1 MNSVLVA
8 ANLLL
13 PALVAGPL
21 LAAAILPLLK
31 PRLAQD
37 GFVVAVVGLTL
48 LGVILLAP
56 AVLAGETP
64 TGALPG
70 MLGRFNFALDPFG
83 HVFALVGS
91 FVWFSATLYA
101 TAYTREDPARVRFLA
116 TLLVLLGASMGVVLA
131 ADLLTLFV
139 FFELLGLVALLVVVH
154 SGSDEARAAGIKYF
168 WMTFGGGLAL
178 LAGIL
183 LVLLQ
188 SDSLAW
194 APLPETV
201 ASGWRWAIFGLL
213 LVGFGVKA
221 GMVPL
226 HVWLPAAHPVAPAP
240 ASALLSGVMIK
251 AGAYGL
257 FRSLNMLLRP
267 ETGAETWGDSV
278 DMGLVLA
285 VLGIVTLLVG
295 VVMALLQNSIK
306 RMLAWSSVSQMG
318 FILTGLG
325 AGAMLAADGAMA
337 TAGGL
342 LHVVNHALFKSCLF
356 LAAGAIA
363 LRCGT
368 AEMDRL
374 GGLWRQMPLT
384 FACVLVAAAG
394 IAGVPLFNGFVSKSM
409 IHHGLVDAA
418 QLPGGQIL
426 VYGEW
431 LFMAAA
437 AGTIAYFSKFIFLVF
452 IRPAPSSDR
461 QPVVEASP
469 AMLAGMLLPLPAIL
483 WLGLAPHG
491 VLQGLLAPGLSDW
504 AVQAAPIGYYL
515 ERYFF
520 SAADLVSFL
529 ILLAGGLALFAMGL
543 KTGWFERRA
552 TAGERVKRPA
562 LAQTRLAELARRP
575 PDALGVD
582 YWYQRL
588 ARWLMDLCL
597 WLSALAAAL
606 RKAVPAGIRRLHA
619 STLQTLWDSIPAL
632 RRRIWH
638 GLLVCLHGLA
648 DFFLKGGM
656 LRRQMWREMMLR
668 LRAAAEF
675 LIDTTLRDHL
685 GTERTPADSAQL
697 EQDRL
702 FAALDRQRDRLI
714 LTADRLARERDDARR
729 NDALINASHMLAG
742 WIGTELLERAMAS
755 GNQRARELAE
765 SEALCQDLA
774 ARAVQLARRQLG
786 GKLAASDLDEIA
798 EKLNEQLGTRGKRK
812 ESGWPERSWPA
823 EITAL
828 ALAPDRGHWPVSESL
843 EQGAFVSAARGRIMK
858 VARDLSSGLL
868 VAFLVLL
875 LIAVGV
881 QFALWR

>member
-1 MNSVLVA
+1 MSTA
-8 ANLLL
+8 ALSTSLLP

-21 LAAAILPLLK
+21 LAAAILPLIK
-31 PRLAQD
+31 SRLAQD
-37 GFVVAVVGLTL
+37 GFVVGVVGLVL
-48 LGVILLAP
+48 LGVLLLAP

-70 MLGRFNFALDPFG
+70 LLGRFNFALDAFG
-83 HVFALVGS
+83 LVFALVGS

-101 TAYTREDPARVRFLA
+101 TAYVRDDPARVRFLA
-116 TLLVLLGASMGVVLA
+116 TLLVLLGASQGVVLA

-139 FFELLGLVALLVVVH
+139 FFELLGLVALLVVIH
-154 SGSDEARAAGIKYF
+154 NGSDEAWSAGVKYF

-183 LVLLQ
+183 IVLLQ
-188 SDSLAW
+188 AGSLAW
-194 APLPETV
+194 APLPEAV

-226 HVWLPAAHPVAPAP
+226 HIWLPAAHPVAPAP

-267 ETGAETWGDSV
+267 EVGVQAWSESV

-285 VLGIVTLLVG
+285 VFGIVTLLVG
-295 VVMALLQNSIK
+295 VVMALQQNSIK

-374 GGLWRQMPLT
+374 GGLWRQMPVT

-409 IHHGLVDAA
+409 IHHGLVAA
-418 QLPGGQIL
+418 SELPGGQIL

-452 IRPAPSSDR
+452 IRTAPQTDR
-461 QPVVEASP
+461 QPVREASP

-483 WLGLAPHG
+483 WLGLSPHG
-491 VLQGLLAPGLSDW
+491 ILQRLLAPGLSDW
-504 AVQAAPIGYYL
+504 AVQATPIGYYL

-529 ILLAGGLALFAMGL
+529 GLLAGGLVLFAVGL
-543 KTGWFERRA
+543 KTGLFEDRA
-552 TAGERVKRPA
+552 TARQRDKRPT
-562 LAQTRLAELARRP
+562 LAQNRLAELARRP

-582 YWYQRL
+582 YWYRRL

-597 WLSALAAAL
+597 WLSTVAAAL
-606 RKAVPAGIRRLHA
+606 RKAVPAALRRLHA
-619 STLQTLWDSIPAL
+619 RIWQPLGESLPRL
-632 RRRIWH
+632 RRRAWH
-638 GLLVCLHGLA
+638 RLLVGLRGLA

-656 LRRQMWREMMLR
+656 LRRRMWRDLLLR
-668 LRAAAEF
+668 LRATAEF
-675 LIDTTLRDHL
+675 LIDTTLRDHV
-685 GTERTPADSAQL
+685 TPHLSRPENAEL
-697 EQDRL
+697 EKDRL
-702 FAALDRQRDRLI
+702 YAALDQQRDRLI
-714 LTADRLARERDDARR
+714 LTADRLARDRDQKQPG
-729 NDALINASHMLAG
+729 DALINASHMLAG
-742 WIGTELLERAMAS
+742 WIGTQLLERAMA
-755 GNQRARELAE
+755 GNPKRGHELADSE
-765 SEALCQDLA
+765 TLCNDLAERAVDLAQQSLDSELEQADLEQLAEAL
-774 ARAVQLARRQLG
+774 
-786 GKLAASDLDEIA
+786 SDLVGPE
-798 EKLNEQLGTRGKRK
+798 GKRQ
-812 ESGWPERSWPA
+812 GAAWPERSWPA
-823 EITAL
+823 EVTAM

-843 EQGAFVSAARGRIMK
+843 EQGALVSAARGRIMK

-868 VAFLVLL
+868 VAFAIL
-875 LIAVGV
+875 LIV
-881 QFALWR
+881 ALGAYWRA

>member
-1 MNSVLVA
+1 MSTSPLSA
-8 ANLLL
+8 QLLL

-31 PRLAQD
+31 SRITQNA
-37 GFVVAVVGLTL
+37 FVVAVVGLAL

-56 AVLAGETP
+56 AVLAGQTP

-83 HVFALVGS
+83 LLFALVGS
-91 FVWFSATLYA
+91 FVWLGATLYA
-101 TAYTREDPARVRFLA
+101 TGYTRDDPARVRFLA
-116 TLLVLLGASMGVVLA
+116 TLLVLLGASLGVVLA

-154 SGSDEARAAGIKYF
+154 SGSDEARAAGVKYF

-183 LVLLQ
+183 LVLLHA
-188 SDSLAW
+188 DSLAW
-194 APLPETV
+194 APLPESV
-201 ASGWRWAIFGLL
+201 DSAWRWTIFGLL

-226 HVWLPAAHPVAPAP
+226 HIWLPAAHPVAPAP

-267 ETGAETWGDSV
+267 EIGTPDWSNSV

-295 VVMALLQNSIK
+295 VIMALLQNSIK

-342 LHVVNHALFKSCLF
+342 LHVVNHALFKSGLF

-409 IHHGLVDAA
+409 IHHGLVDAG

-426 VYGEW
+426 IYGEW

-452 IRPAPSSDR
+452 IRKVPQSDLQPAR
-461 QPVVEASP
+461 EASP
-469 AMLAGMLLPLPAIL
+469 AMLAGMLLPLPAIV

-491 VLQGLLAPGLSDW
+491 ILEGLLAPGLSDW

-520 SAADLVSFL
+520 SAGDLLSFL
-529 ILLAGGLALFAMGL
+529 ILLAGGLALFALGL
-543 KTGWFERRA
+543 KTAWFEGRA
-552 TAGERVKRPA
+552 SARERGKRSG
-562 LAQTRLAELARRP
+562 LAPTRLAEFARRP
-575 PDALGVD
+575 PDVLGVD
-582 YWYQRL
+582 YWYRRL

-597 WLSALAAAL
+597 GLSARAANL
-606 RKAVPAGIRRLHA
+606 RKAVPAAIRHLHDRTLRRLWE
-619 STLQTLWDSIPAL
+619 SVPSL
-632 RRRIWH
+632 RRRVWR
-638 GLLVCLHGLA
+638 GLLVGLHGLA
-648 DFFLKGGM
+648 DFFLKGGI
-656 LRRQMWREMMLR
+656 LRRQMWRDTLLR

-675 LIDTTLRDHL
+675 FIDTTLRDHL
-685 GTERTPADSAQL
+685 GTAHTPADSAQL

-702 FAALDRQRDRLI
+702 FTALDRQRDRLI
-714 LTADRLARERDDARR
+714 LAADRLAREQDNARR

-742 WIGTELLERAMAS
+742 WIGTELLERGMATS
-755 GNQRARELAE
+755 GEKARAAAE
-765 SEALCQDLA
+765 SESLCNDLA
-774 ARAVQLARRQLG
+774 ARAVRLGQRYLDGDLATADLQ
-786 GKLAASDLDEIA
+786 KLSKALSDKFPSD
-798 EKLNEQLGTRGKRK
+798 GTRR

-868 VAFLVLL
+868 VAFVVLL
-875 LIAVGV
+875 MVALGV
-881 QFALWR
+881 LLGSG

>member
-1 MNSVLVA
+1 MSPDLVSA
-8 ANLLL
+8 ELLL

-31 PRLAQD
+31 SRTAQD
-37 GFVVAVVGLTL
+37 GFVVAVVGLAL

-70 MLGRFNFALDPFG
+70 LLGRFNFAVDPFG
-83 HVFALVGS
+83 LVFALVGS

-116 TLLVLLGASMGVVLA
+116 TLLVLLGASLGVVLA

-154 SGSDEARAAGIKYF
+154 SGSDEARAAGVKYF

-201 ASGWRWAIFGLL
+201 ASGWRWAIFALL

-226 HVWLPAAHPVAPAP
+226 HIWLPAAHPVAPAP

-267 ETGAETWGDSV
+267 ETGAETWSDSI

-285 VLGIVTLLVG
+285 VLGIVTLVVG
-295 VVMALLQNSIK
+295 VLMALLQNSIK

-409 IHHGLVDAA
+409 IHHGLVEAG

-426 VYGEW
+426 IYGEW

-461 QPVVEASP
+461 QPAGEASP

-483 WLGLAPHG
+483 WLGLSPHG
-491 VLQGLLAPGLSDW
+491 VLERLLAPGLSDW

-520 SAADLVSFL
+520 SAADLMSFL
-529 ILLAGGLALFAMGL
+529 ILLAGGLALFALGL
-543 KTGWFERRA
+543 KTGWFEPRA
-552 TAGERVKRPA
+552 SARERGKRPA
-562 LAQTRLAELARRP
+562 LARTRLAELTRRP
-575 PDALGVD
+575 PEALGVD
-582 YWYQRL
+582 YWYRRL
-588 ARWLMDLCL
+588 GRWLMDLCL
-597 WLSALAAAL
+597 WLAAQAAAL
-606 RKAVPAGIRRLHA
+606 RKAVPAAIRHLHA
-619 STLQTLWDSIPAL
+619 RTLRPLWHSVPDM
-632 RRRIWH
+632 RRRAWH
-638 GLLVCLHGLA
+638 GLLVGLHGLA
-648 DFFLKGGM
+648 DFFLKGGL
-656 LRRQMWREMMLR
+656 LRRQMWREMLLR

-685 GTERTPADSAQL
+685 GQERTPADSAQL
-697 EQDRL
+697 QQDRL

-714 LTADRLARERDDARR
+714 LAADRLAREQDDARR

-742 WIGTELLERAMAS
+742 WIGTELLERAMAIS
-755 GNQRARELAE
+755 GPRAQELAG
-765 SEALCQDLA
+765 SEPLCHKLA
-774 ARAVQLARRQLG
+774 DRAVKLARRSLDSE
-786 GKLAASDLDEIA
+786 LEPSDLNQVTES
-798 EKLNEQLGTRGKRK
+798 LNDLLGPEARPPDA
-812 ESGWPERSWPA
+812 GWPERSWPA
-823 EITAL
+823 EITAI
-828 ALAPDRGHWPVSESL
+828 ALAPERGHWPVSESL
-843 EQGAFVSAARGRIMK
+843 EQGAFVTAARGRIMK

-868 VAFLVLL
+868 VAFGLLL
-875 LIAVGV
+875 LIALG
-881 QFALWR
+881 AYWLH